1 MAAASSSNLH
11 AVTSPEHFQQLLSAD
26 LERVS
31 VLYFYADWAEPCA
44 AMTQAV
50 AALADA
56 HPAALFLQIEAE
68 ALPEVSE
75 SFEIDAVPYT
85 ILLRGHTLLSRV
97 SGAQAKQLSDEI
109 TKHTSTKAG
118 LRSTQP
124 LSKTDAKP
132 EAPPAQYTPSTKSSA
147 PVEAIVTDSHEETQ
161 EQLVARCHEIMKQ
174 QPVMLFMKG
183 NPDAP
188 RCGFSQKTVN
198 LLRKEN
204 IDFGWFDIL
213 EDEAVRQEL
222 KKINDW
228 PTFPQ
233 IIVKGELIGGLDI
246 LTEMVDNG
254 ELRELMEEV

>member
-1 MAAASSSNLH
+1 MSAASTSKNLYQ
-11 AVTSPEHFQQLLSAD
+11 VESPEQFQELLSAD

-44 AMTQAV
+44 SMTQV
-50 AALADA
+50 ISALSEQ
-56 HPAALFLQIEAE
+56 HKTALFLNIEAE
-68 ALPEVSE
+68 ALPEISE
-75 SFEIDAVPYT
+75 SFEVDEVPYT
-85 ILLRGHTLLSRV
+85 IVLRGHTLLGRV
-97 SGAQAKQLSDEI
+97 SGAQPKVLADEI
-109 TKHTSTKAG
+109 AKHTSPAAS
-118 LRSTQP
+118 LRSSQP
-124 LSKTDAKP
+124 LSKTDQKP
-132 EAPPAQYTPSTKSSA
+132 EAPLTSYTPSGDAGKSSGVD
-147 PVEAIVTDSHEETQ
+147 PLEETP

-198 LLRKEN
+198 LLREQKVE
-204 IDFGWFDIL
+204 FGWFDIL

-233 IIVKGELIGGLDI
+233 IIVQGELIGGIDI
-246 LTEMVDNG
+246 LKEMVDNG
-254 ELRELMEEV
+254 EFQELLEGA